1 VNVLADPVLSVSG
14 LRKEFRLR
22 GAGGV
27 RTLTAVDGVDL
38 EIYPGETVALVGESG
53 SGKSTVAR
61 CIARLSEPTGGEVR
75 LAGVDLTALPKK
87 ALPRAYRDMQMVFQD
102 PNSSLNPR
110 MTVKQILEEPL
121 RLHFKLDRST
131 RTERVRQLLWLRRPL
146 RGTVAA
152 ICAPAQRRSTPACW
166 DSSGSGRRPQ
176 GHPVVDEPTAS
187 LDVSV
192 RGQILRLLSRVQ
204 KEKRLAYLFIS
215 HDLQVVRYFADRV
228 LVMYLGSI
236 VEEVPLPRCLNTLR
250 TRTPKL
256 SSRLP
261 RWLSTD
267 GERRGFCSA
276 ARSQAL
282 STSPRAAGWHPGAHL
297 SSLRASW
304 KCRPSSP
311 LARFTGRRALYFRL
325 SKTPT
330 TRTRSL
336 PSHAESVFCPPSQNL
351 NSYKELLCEL

>member
-131 RTERVRQLLWLRRPL
+131 RTERVRQLLGYVDLSEELSPRYARQL
-146 RGTVAA
+146 SGG
-152 ICAPAQRRSTPACW
+152 QRQRVGIARALAVDPK
-166 DSSGSGRRPQ
+166 
-176 GHPVVDEPTAS
+176 VILLDEPTAS

-236 VEEVPLPRCLNTLR
+236 VEEGPTASVFEHPSHPYT
-250 TRTPKL
+250 
-256 SSRLP
+256 
-261 RWLSTD
+261 
-267 GERRGFCSA
+267 
-276 ARSQAL
+276 QAL
-282 STSPRAAGWHPGAHL
+282 ISSAPVAEYGRRKTRLLLSGEIPSPIDLPTGCRLASRCPFVQPSCLLEVPPLLPSGAVHRAACPVL
-297 SSLRASW
+297 SVIENSDHEDEI
-304 KCRPSSP
+304 PSVS
-311 LARFTGRRALYFRL
+311 R
-325 SKTPT
+325 
-330 TRTRSL
+330 
-336 PSHAESVFCPPSQNL
+336 
-351 NSYKELLCEL
+351 